1 MELNKV
7 IDLEALAA
15 SGFPEGLIEQASEFK
30 ELMMQYR
37 CALMEVETKLN
48 VLNAEFTMKN
58 NRNPFES
65 IKSRIKTPRSI
76 LEKLQR
82 KGYEISVKGIEEN
95 LADVAGIRV
104 ICSFP
109 DDIYATAK
117 MLTDQDDIRVIQVKD
132 YIINPKPNG
141 YRSLHLILEVPI
153 FLSNEKKNMKV
164 EVQFRTIAMD
174 FWASLEHKIYYKFE
188 GQAPEYISRELKE
201 CADMVSALDD
211 KMLSLNEAILECL
224 KEGGEKP
231 VPEKT
236 EEVDAEIIENPMI
249 R

>member
-7 IDLEALAA
+7 IDLEALTA
-15 SGFPEGLIEQASEFK
+15 SGFPEGLIEQASGFM

-65 IKSRIKTPRSI
+65 IKSRIKTPKSI
-76 LEKLQR
+76 LEKLRR
-82 KGYEISVKGIEEN
+82 KGFEISVKGIEEN

-174 FWASLEHKIYYKFE
+174 LWASLEHKLKYK
-188 GQAPEYISRELKE
+188 K
-201 CADMVSALDD
+201 
-211 KMLSLNEAILECL
+211 N
-224 KEGGEKP
+224 
-231 VPEKT
+231 
-236 EEVDAEIIENPMI
+236 IENAEEISKELQRCAEASSQLDLRMQALRDRI
-249 R
+249 EAERE

>member
-7 IDLEALAA
+7 IDLEVLAA
-15 SGFPEGLIEQASEFK
+15 SGFPEGLIEQASGFM

-65 IKSRIKTPRSI
+65 IKSRIKTPKSI
-76 LEKLQR
+76 LEKLKR
-82 KGYEISVKGIEEN
+82 KGFEISVKGIEEN

-132 YIINPKPNG
+132 YIINPKSNG

-174 FWASLEHKIYYKFE
+174 FWASLEHKLKYK
-188 GQAPEYISRELKE
+188 K
-201 CADMVSALDD
+201 
-211 KMLSLNEAILECL
+211 N
-224 KEGGEKP
+224 
-231 VPEKT
+231 
-236 EEVDAEIIENPMI
+236 IENAEEISKELQRCAEASSQLDLRMQALRDRI
-249 R
+249 EAERE

>member
-7 IDLEALAA
+7 IDLEALTA
-15 SGFPEGLIEQASEFK
+15 SGFPEGLIEQASGFM

-65 IKSRIKTPRSI
+65 IKSRIKTPKSI
-76 LEKLQR
+76 LEKLRR
-82 KGYEISVKGIEEN
+82 KGFEISVKGIEEN

-174 FWASLEHKIYYKFE
+174 FWASLEHKLKYKKNIE
-188 GQAPEYISRELKE
+188 NAEEISKELQRCAEASSQLDLRMQALRDRIEAERE
-201 CADMVSALDD
+201 CARM
-211 KMLSLNEAILECL
+211 
-224 KEGGEKP
+224 EKSH
-231 VPEKT
+231 
-236 EEVDAEIIENPMI
+236 
-249 R
+249 

>member
-7 IDLEALAA
+7 IDLEALTA
-15 SGFPEGLIEQASEFK
+15 SGFPEGLIEQASGFM

-65 IKSRIKTPRSI
+65 IKSRIKTPKSI
-76 LEKLQR
+76 LEKLRR
-82 KGYEISVKGIEEN
+82 KGFEISVKGIEEN

-132 YIINPKPNG
+132 YIINPLACSINPE
-141 YRSLHLILEVPI
+141 RSKSHEAERLQKSASDFGGSDFLIERKEEYEGRGAVSHDCDG
-153 FLSNEKKNMKV
+153 FLG
-164 EVQFRTIAMD
+164 
-174 FWASLEHKIYYKFE
+174 KF
-188 GQAPEYISRELKE
+188 GA
-201 CADMVSALDD
+201 
-211 KMLSLNEAILECL
+211 
-224 KEGGEKP
+224 
-231 VPEKT
+231 
-236 EEVDAEIIENPMI
+236 
-249 R
+249 

>member
-174 FWASLEHKIYYKFE
+174 FWASLEHKLKYK
-188 GQAPEYISRELKE
+188 K
-201 CADMVSALDD
+201 
-211 KMLSLNEAILECL
+211 N
-224 KEGGEKP
+224 
-231 VPEKT
+231 
-236 EEVDAEIIENPMI
+236 IENAEEISKELQRCAEASSKLDLRMQALRDRI
-249 R
+249 EAERE

>member
-15 SGFPEGLIEQASEFK
+15 SGFPEGLIEQANAFM

-37 CALMEVETKLN
+37 CALMEVQTKLN

-65 IKSRIKTPRSI
+65 IKSRIKTPKSI
-76 LEKLQR
+76 IEKLKR

-117 MLTDQDDIRVIQVKD
+117 MLTDQDDIRVLEVKD

-174 FWASLEHKIYYKFE
+174 FWASLEHKLKYK
-188 GQAPEYISRELKE
+188 K
-201 CADMVSALDD
+201 
-211 KMLSLNEAILECL
+211 K
-224 KEGGEKP
+224 
-231 VPEKT
+231 
-236 EEVDAEIIENPMI
+236 IENAEEISKELQRCAEASSKLDLRMQALRDRI
-249 R
+249 EAERE

>member
-37 CALMEVETKLN
+37 CALMEVQTKLN

-65 IKSRIKTPRSI
+65 IKSRIKTPKSI
-76 LEKLQR
+76 IEKLQR
-82 KGYEISVKGIEEN
+82 KGFEISVKGIEEN

-174 FWASLEHKIYYKFE
+174 FWASLEHKLKYK
-188 GQAPEYISRELKE
+188 K
-201 CADMVSALDD
+201 
-211 KMLSLNEAILECL
+211 N
-224 KEGGEKP
+224 
-231 VPEKT
+231 
-236 EEVDAEIIENPMI
+236 IENAEEISKELQRCAEASSKLDLRMQALRDRI
-249 R
+249 EAERE

>member
-7 IDLEALAA
+7 IDLEALTV
-15 SGFPEGLIEQASEFK
+15 SGFPEGLIEQASGFM

-65 IKSRIKTPRSI
+65 IKSRIKTPKSI

-82 KGYEISVKGIEEN
+82 KGFEISVKGIEEN

-174 FWASLEHKIYYKFE
+174 FWASLEHKLKYK
-188 GQAPEYISRELKE
+188 K
-201 CADMVSALDD
+201 
-211 KMLSLNEAILECL
+211 N
-224 KEGGEKP
+224 
-231 VPEKT
+231 
-236 EEVDAEIIENPMI
+236 IENAEEISKELQRCAEASSQLDLRMQALRDRI
-249 R
+249 EAERE

>member
-7 IDLEALAA
+7 IDLEALTA
-15 SGFPEGLIEQASEFK
+15 SGFPEGLIEQASGFM

-65 IKSRIKTPRSI
+65 IKSRIKTPKSI
-76 LEKLQR
+76 LEKLGR
-82 KGYEISVKGIEEN
+82 KGFEISVKGIEEN

-174 FWASLEHKIYYKFE
+174 FWASLEHKLKYK
-188 GQAPEYISRELKE
+188 K
-201 CADMVSALDD
+201 
-211 KMLSLNEAILECL
+211 N
-224 KEGGEKP
+224 
-231 VPEKT
+231 
-236 EEVDAEIIENPMI
+236 IENAEEISKELQRCAEASSQLDLRMQALRDRI
-249 R
+249 EAERE

>member
-7 IDLEALAA
+7 IDLEALTA
-15 SGFPEGLIEQASEFK
+15 SGFPEGLIEQASGFM
-30 ELMMQYR
+30 ELMMHYR

-65 IKSRIKTPRSI
+65 IKSRIKTPKSI
-76 LEKLQR
+76 LEKLRR
-82 KGYEISVKGIEEN
+82 KGFEISVKGIEEN

-174 FWASLEHKIYYKFE
+174 FWASLEHKLKYK
-188 GQAPEYISRELKE
+188 K
-201 CADMVSALDD
+201 
-211 KMLSLNEAILECL
+211 N
-224 KEGGEKP
+224 
-231 VPEKT
+231 
-236 EEVDAEIIENPMI
+236 IENAEEISKELQRCAEASSQLDLRMQALRDRI
-249 R
+249 EAERE

>member
-7 IDLEALAA
+7 IDLEALTA

-117 MLTDQDDIRVIQVKD
+117 MLTDQDDIRVLEVKD

-174 FWASLEHKIYYKFE
+174 FWASLEHKLKYK
-188 GQAPEYISRELKE
+188 K
-201 CADMVSALDD
+201 
-211 KMLSLNEAILECL
+211 N
-224 KEGGEKP
+224 
-231 VPEKT
+231 
-236 EEVDAEIIENPMI
+236 IENAEEISKELQRCAEASSKLDLRMQALRDRI
-249 R
+249 EAERE

>member
-7 IDLEALAA
+7 IDLEALTA
-15 SGFPEGLIEQASEFK
+15 SGFPEGLIEQASGFM

-65 IKSRIKTPRSI
+65 IKSRIKTPKSI

-82 KGYEISVKGIEEN
+82 KGFEISVKGIEEN

-117 MLTDQDDIRVIQVKD
+117 MLTDQDDI
-132 YIINPKPNG
+132 
-141 YRSLHLILEVPI
+141 
-153 FLSNEKKNMKV
+153 
-164 EVQFRTIAMD
+164 
-174 FWASLEHKIYYKFE
+174 
-188 GQAPEYISRELKE
+188 
-201 CADMVSALDD
+201 
-211 KMLSLNEAILECL
+211 LSLIH
-224 KEGGEKP
+224 
-231 VPEKT
+231 
-236 EEVDAEIIENPMI
+236 I
-249 R
+249 

>member
-7 IDLEALAA
+7 IDLEALTA

-174 FWASLEHKIYYKFE
+174 FWASLEHKLKYK
-188 GQAPEYISRELKE
+188 K
-201 CADMVSALDD
+201 
-211 KMLSLNEAILECL
+211 N
-224 KEGGEKP
+224 
-231 VPEKT
+231 
-236 EEVDAEIIENPMI
+236 IENAEEISKELQRCAEASSKLDLRMQALRDRI
-249 R
+249 EAERE

>member
-7 IDLEALAA
+7 IDLEALTA
-15 SGFPEGLIEQASEFK
+15 SGFPEGLIEQASGFM
-30 ELMMQYR
+30 ELMMQYI

-65 IKSRIKTPRSI
+65 IKSRIKTPKSI
-76 LEKLQR
+76 LEKLRR
-82 KGYEISVKGIEEN
+82 KGFEISVKGIEEN

-174 FWASLEHKIYYKFE
+174 FWASLEHKLKYK
-188 GQAPEYISRELKE
+188 K
-201 CADMVSALDD
+201 
-211 KMLSLNEAILECL
+211 N
-224 KEGGEKP
+224 
-231 VPEKT
+231 
-236 EEVDAEIIENPMI
+236 IENAEEISKELQRCAEASSQLDLRMQALRDRI
-249 R
+249 EAERE

>member
-15 SGFPEGLIEQASEFK
+15 SGFPEGLIEQANAFM

-37 CALMEVETKLN
+37 CALMEVQTKLN

-65 IKSRIKTPRSI
+65 IKSRIKTPKSI
-76 LEKLQR
+76 IEKLQR

-141 YRSLHLILEVPI
+141 YRSLHPI

-174 FWASLEHKIYYKFE
+174 FWASLEHKLKYK
-188 GQAPEYISRELKE
+188 K
-201 CADMVSALDD
+201 
-211 KMLSLNEAILECL
+211 N
-224 KEGGEKP
+224 
-231 VPEKT
+231 
-236 EEVDAEIIENPMI
+236 IENAEEISKELQRCAEASSKLDLRMQALRDRI
-249 R
+249 EAERE

>member
-15 SGFPEGLIEQASEFK
+15 SGFPEGLIEQANAFM

-37 CALMEVETKLN
+37 CALMEVQTKLN

-65 IKSRIKTPRSI
+65 IKSRIKTPKSI
-76 LEKLQR
+76 IEKLQR

-117 MLTDQDDIRVIQVKD
+117 MLTDQDDIRVIQVK
-132 YIINPKPNG
+132 
-141 YRSLHLILEVPI
+141 
-153 FLSNEKKNMKV
+153 V

-174 FWASLEHKIYYKFE
+174 FWASLEHKLKYK
-188 GQAPEYISRELKE
+188 K
-201 CADMVSALDD
+201 
-211 KMLSLNEAILECL
+211 N
-224 KEGGEKP
+224 
-231 VPEKT
+231 
-236 EEVDAEIIENPMI
+236 IENAEEISKELQRCAEASSKLDLRMQALRDRI
-249 R
+249 EAERE

>member
-7 IDLEALAA
+7 IDLEALTA
-15 SGFPEGLIEQASEFK
+15 SGFPEGLIEQASGFM

-65 IKSRIKTPRSI
+65 IKSRIKTPKSI

-82 KGYEISVKGIEEN
+82 KGFEISVKGIDEN
-95 LADVAGIRV
+95 LEDVAGIRV

-174 FWASLEHKIYYKFE
+174 FWASLEHKLKYK
-188 GQAPEYISRELKE
+188 K
-201 CADMVSALDD
+201 
-211 KMLSLNEAILECL
+211 N
-224 KEGGEKP
+224 
-231 VPEKT
+231 
-236 EEVDAEIIENPMI
+236 IENAEEISKELQRCAEASSQLDLRMQALRDRI
-249 R
+249 EAERE

>member
-7 IDLEALAA
+7 IDLEALTA
-15 SGFPEGLIEQASEFK
+15 SGFPEGLIEQASGFM

-37 CALMEVETKLN
+37 CALMEVETKLY

-65 IKSRIKTPRSI
+65 IKSRIKTPKSI

-82 KGYEISVKGIEEN
+82 KGFEISVKGIEEN

-174 FWASLEHKIYYKFE
+174 FWASLEHKLKYK
-188 GQAPEYISRELKE
+188 K
-201 CADMVSALDD
+201 
-211 KMLSLNEAILECL
+211 N
-224 KEGGEKP
+224 
-231 VPEKT
+231 
-236 EEVDAEIIENPMI
+236 IENAEEISKELQRCAEASSQLDLRMQALRDRI
-249 R
+249 EAERE

>member
-1 MELNKV
+1 MELKKV
-7 IDLEALAA
+7 IDLEALTA

-117 MLTDQDDIRVIQVKD
+117 MLTDQDDIRVLEVKD

-174 FWASLEHKIYYKFE
+174 FWASLEHKLKYK
-188 GQAPEYISRELKE
+188 K
-201 CADMVSALDD
+201 
-211 KMLSLNEAILECL
+211 N
-224 KEGGEKP
+224 
-231 VPEKT
+231 
-236 EEVDAEIIENPMI
+236 IENAEEISKELQRCAEASSQLDLRMQALRDRI
-249 R
+249 EAERE

>member
-7 IDLEALAA
+7 IDLEALTA
-15 SGFPEGLIEQASEFK
+15 SGFPEGLIEQASGFM

-65 IKSRIKTPRSI
+65 IKSRIKTPKSI

-82 KGYEISVKGIEEN
+82 KGFEISVKGIEEN

-117 MLTDQDDIRVIQVKD
+117 MLTDQYDIRVIQVKD
-132 YIINPKPNG
+132 YIINPKSNG

-174 FWASLEHKIYYKFE
+174 FWASLEHKLKYK
-188 GQAPEYISRELKE
+188 K
-201 CADMVSALDD
+201 
-211 KMLSLNEAILECL
+211 N
-224 KEGGEKP
+224 
-231 VPEKT
+231 
-236 EEVDAEIIENPMI
+236 IENAEEISKELQRCAEASSQLDLRMQALRDRI
-249 R
+249 EAERE

>member
-7 IDLEALAA
+7 IDLEALTA
-15 SGFPEGLIEQASEFK
+15 SGFPEGLIEQASGFM

-65 IKSRIKTPRSI
+65 IKSRIKTPKSI

-82 KGYEISVKGIEEN
+82 KVFEISVKGIEEN

-153 FLSNEKKNMKV
+153 FSSNEKKNMKV

-174 FWASLEHKIYYKFE
+174 FWASLEHKLKYK
-188 GQAPEYISRELKE
+188 K
-201 CADMVSALDD
+201 
-211 KMLSLNEAILECL
+211 N
-224 KEGGEKP
+224 
-231 VPEKT
+231 
-236 EEVDAEIIENPMI
+236 IENAEEISKELQRCAEASSQLDLRMQALRDRI
-249 R
+249 EAERE